1 MDPLLCNATKAGFL
15 LLKYCASNNLHYKD
29 ITYVLNPSASFC
41 VAVEIQSF
49 LGFLSTATQNDALGF
64 SKPDAMKFTG
74 Q

>member
-15 LLKYCASNNLHYKD
+15 LVKYCASNHLHYKD

-49 LGFLSTATQNDALGF
+49 LGFLSTANKMMRWNLVHQ
-64 SKPDAMKFTG
+64 M